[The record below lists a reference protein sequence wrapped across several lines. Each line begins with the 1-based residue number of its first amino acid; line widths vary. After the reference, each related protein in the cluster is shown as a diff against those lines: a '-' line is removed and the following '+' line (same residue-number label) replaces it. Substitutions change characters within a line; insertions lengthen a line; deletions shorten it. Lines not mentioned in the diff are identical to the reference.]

1 MAVVLW
7 AILLNTMVTL
17 AGKPQAILG
26 LQHRLLKTSNNLRM
40 DRGDIY
46 GDKGFGLNNI
56 LPWWTL
62 KGNEKHPMTAKP
74 RSAPK
79 KKNEALSVPVG
90 VMTSNNY
97 TKKKMMHYER
107 VKRELEP
114 IIFKEYNVVLVM
126 LYLYEC
132 LYEKLSLLNELLLQL
147 EKIFNLEYIA
157 QRKPIGSC
165 SELLHHKKQSGYYT
179 IYIDDGMVRP
189 VTVYC
194 DMETRGGGWLEVQR
208 RRKNIEKHVNF
219 TRGWNSYKLGFGN
232 PETEFWLGL
241 ENLHI
246 LTNRQKYEL
255 RIDLKSEDGKTAY
268 AQYDNFYVDGE
279 GEDYR
284 LHVSGFMGTAGDA
297 FGGKYDTEDGG
308 DIPRGVP
315 FSTVDRDRS
324 SGNCSSKYCG
334 GWWYLNC
341 GWNRLNSPHFSTIEH
356 YRQGMKWSTFTAK
369 VIEDS
374 TMMIRPVAN
383 SDISTELSTCTCA
396 REGKGTIISF
406 WTM

>member
-97 TKKKMMHYER
+97 TKKKMMHYE
-107 VKRELEP
+107 
-114 IIFKEYNVVLVM
+114 
-126 LYLYEC
+126 
-132 LYEKLSLLNELLLQL
+132 
-147 EKIFNLEYIA
+147 
-157 QRKPIGSC
+157 
-165 SELLHHKKQSGYYT
+165 H
-179 IYIDDGMVRP
+179 DGMVRP

-268 AQYDNFYVDGE
+268 AQYDNFYVDEE

-396 REGKGTIISF
+396 REVAIKRGMHMVSSDCLPESHPPYAFIRSNNHHCVAFYLSVALRFHALRYQYIHRCRKSPSNSF
-406 WTM
+406 CVFLRMAVVLACLEDKT